1 MIAILSEVTLV
12 YVLPKLA
19 LSEVTLN
26 LHLYLFCNA
35 IAKSKK
41 KTINQKS

>member
-1 MIAILSEVTLV
+1 MGNTFVFFISVHMIAI
-12 YVLPKLA
+12 

-26 LHLYLFCNA
+26 LHLYLLYNA
-35 IAKSKK
+35 IAKSKG